1 MRADWFSSRK
11 VAVKDEIVG
20 GLRCDGFKRPFATLD
35 YKTDAAA
42 FLSAKSGFFLM
53 PVVVATLCGMG
64 WRPSFRP

>member
-1 MRADWFSSRK
+1 MRADRFSSRK
-11 VAVKDEIVG
+11 VAVKDVIAG
-20 GLRCDGFKRPFATLD
+20 GLRCDGVKRPFATLN

-53 PVVVATLCGMG
+53 PVVMATLYGAG